1 MSFFRTTLLLS
12 LLTGIFLGA
21 GFLIAGISG
30 AVIALFFAAFFNFF
44 SYWYSDKIVLNMYG
58 AKKLKNEEIEEIV
71 SKLAKKAKIQKPKLY
86 LINTLVP
93 NAFATG
99 RNEKNS
105 AIVVTKGLINSLDK
119 EEIEGVLA
127 HEISHIKNHDILI
140 STMAATIGGAISF
153 LANIAWWSLFI
164 GDSNRDGLIFLP
176 LLIFAPIG
184 AAIVQLAISRTR
196 EYEADYSAGIITKN
210 PLGLANAL
218 RKIESFVL
226 ANPIRGNSATSH
238 LFIVNPFKAD
248 AISKL
253 FSTHPKTEDRIK
265 RLEELAKKI

>member
-1 MSFFRTTLLLS
+1 MFFAVVAAKEDNCQKKQANNYNKSIDKLEFQNEARQILIDAEKELGWMFETIHYIKNKPAISKGKINYVIWSDVWSCPYCNEKYAYWDLAINIENGKELKSYYCKNCNSLITKNESKRVFRTY
-12 LLTGIFLGA
+12 FD
-21 GFLIAGISG
+21 
-30 AVIALFFAAFFNFF
+30 NE
-44 SYWYSDKIVLNMYG
+44 
-58 AKKLKNEEIEEIV
+58 LKE
-71 SKLAKKAKIQKPKLY
+71 S
-86 LINTLVP
+86 
-93 NAFATG
+93 F
-99 RNEKNS
+99 
-105 AIVVTKGLINSLDK
+105 
-119 EEIEGVLA
+119 EG
-127 HEISHIKNHDILI
+127 
-140 STMAATIGGAISF
+140 G
-153 LANIAWWSLFI
+153 
-164 GDSNRDGLIFLP
+164 
-176 LLIFAPIG
+176 
-184 AAIVQLAISRTR
+184 TR